1 MVTIFLDRS
10 SASIFT
16 SVYKLVERVMS
27 VVFMTFQYVTLF
39 CMISVRLHSG
49 NNTKENMAV
58 SKNKRKIIPI
68 YDPGRFKIYLLARD
82 TFFQLLIIFNC
93 LGLNLYLKRGL
104 FIHFWVPHSSYSLQG
119 PAVIDQKN
127 IHWRQPLQILPNK
140 IRGSKIDLL

>member
-1 MVTIFLDRS
+1 
-10 SASIFT
+10 
-16 SVYKLVERVMS
+16 
-27 VVFMTFQYVTLF
+27 
-39 CMISVRLHSG
+39 MISVRLHSV
-49 NNTKENMAV
+49 TIQ
-58 SKNKRKIIPI
+58 KRIWRFPKIKKLIPI

-82 TFFQLLIIFNC
+82 TFFQLLIIFNR

-140 IRGSKIDLL
+140 IRGSKIDLLKHVSSDSSYSTAKLEIKGFAFVFNNSFERLFKS